1 MMSPVDDKFEGF
13 DRSFRKLHEQLRG
26 TVGFTQ
32 EQFQEYL
39 NRVGELLLWLIRLV
53 GPPEYHLR
61 HEMYDMARLVTVG
74 QSLAESDHTRT
85 NAMLLGLVR
94 HARTSAA
101 LERAAGLSELLD
113 LALLE
118 SLLPKAAVDVESLLY
133 AGLDR
138 FFRLTFDGSH
148 DIVRTKLMA
157 NVEYLETFGEAG
169 IARLFH
175 ATRRRVF
182 ERIKTALVQQAS
194 IKKKHLDDLLGVGTE
209 GDSPDEQFNR
219 QYARLWEIV
228 TLRTHEFPLPRVI
241 RKCSRETMTRNERGL
256 VANQVMLLRWGH
268 TQLTFV
274 WYGDRLESSNVVLV
288 NKLLRDEDKR
298 TGRKMLLFNHCL
310 TKMDGTLCLL
320 ELDEPVRV
328 DYLYLHG
335 LHPFLKSGEF
345 EQYRV
350 PMPWGKV
357 LQQITYDKTVYG
369 DIFRDTAVPFP
380 RQVAWRHVQTIG
392 HDAETIRMGVRREII
407 NYLVSHKDIAE
418 VVVKPASESGGRGV
432 KLFPAGDIDG
442 MVEWVYDLSR
452 VEDVVIQERI
462 VSPPLSAV
470 VAKPL
475 RTLFGREID
484 DSLVSWSARSIIT
497 RDANGRTVVP
507 VKVILANVKGGV
519 ASMSQG
525 AYMFMMEDIA
535 PDLPLDLLER
545 LSGDVLEAAERYARS
560 QYADAVEHEP
570 LDGGSYLSVDCL
582 LLDWLWN
589 GSTFVHIEPNIGLG
603 TFWYHDQI
611 VGDDV
616 KGMGVIHMLRNGE
629 RRALAY
635 AAAVEQG
642 ATAAR

>member
-1 MMSPVDDKFEGF
+1 MSPVDEKFEQF
-13 DRSFRKLHEQLRG
+13 DHSFRKLHEELRG
-26 TVGFTQ
+26 TVGFAQ

-39 NRVGELLLWLIRLV
+39 NRIGELLLWLTRLV
-53 GPPEYHLR
+53 GPSEYHLR
-61 HEMYDMARLVTVG
+61 HEMYEMASQVAVG
-74 QSLAESDHTRT
+74 RSLGESDYTRI

-94 HARTSAA
+94 QARTPEA
-101 LERAAGLSELLD
+101 LERVAGLSELLD
-113 LALLE
+113 IALLE
-118 SLLPKAAVDVESLLY
+118 SLLPKATADIESLLY

-138 FFRLTFDGSH
+138 FFYLTFDGSH

-157 NVEYLETFGEAG
+157 NVEYVETFGEAG
-169 IARLFH
+169 IARVFH
-175 ATRRRVF
+175 ATRQRVF

-194 IKKKHLDDLLGVGTE
+194 VGKKHLEDLLDVGTE
-209 GDSPDEQFNR
+209 GDSPDERFNR
-219 QYARLWEIV
+219 RYARLWEIV
-228 TLRTHEFPLPRVI
+228 ELGTHDFPLPRVI
-241 RKCSRETMTRNERGL
+241 RKCPHERITQNERGL
-256 VANQVMLLRWGH
+256 VANQAMLLRWGH

-274 WYGDRLESSNVVLV
+274 WYGDKLESSNVVLV
-288 NKLLRDEDKR
+288 NKLLREENAT
-298 TGRKMLLFNHCL
+298 TGQKTLRFDHCL

-335 LHPFLKSGEF
+335 LHPFLKSGEL

-369 DIFRDTAVPFP
+369 EIFRDTGVPFP
-380 RQVAWRHVQTIG
+380 RQAVWRHVQTVG

-432 KLFPAGDIDG
+432 KVFPASDIDG

-452 VEDVVIQERI
+452 LEDVVIQERV

-545 LSGDVLEAAERYARS
+545 LSRGVLEAVERYARA
-560 QYADAVEHEP
+560 QYADAVEYEP
-570 LDGGSYLSVDCL
+570 LDGGSYLSADAL

-635 AAAVEQG
+635 ARTVEQVS
-642 ATAAR
+642 TPAR